1 MRKVIERYAAGIF
14 ENNSHKLNFSVPKI
28 EASLPS
34 DEISDGS
41 FRIASSDKK
50 TFNADIYSSDM
61 RVIVRND
68 HVSGEDVM
76 IHYVFDPTGL
86 ENGHEIKG
94 DIQVVSDC
102 GEFYLPFCFTVVKGY
117 AKSSLG
123 NVRNLFHFT
132 NEAQTNWDE
141 AVTLFYS
148 KQFLQVFEGND
159 RVHLDKYRGLSNIKG
174 NGQAV
179 EDFLVAINKKQP
191 ITYSVERNSYEF
203 NEVTEELRCEVELH
217 KSTWGYV
224 DVDLTKSGDF
234 IALEKNHLSYSDFLG
249 NTHKLVFYIDGEELH
264 EGKNYGTINIRS
276 NFQEIEITII
286 ARLRQRTNAARIERR
301 EKRNLMCR
309 LMRHYIDFRMKK
321 TGVGAW
327 VRESMKIVE
336 RFNALDEKNPISRLY
351 QAQLLLVQ
359 QRFNEANWILD
370 HVEAEMNIR
379 EYGDKVYAYFR
390 YLKSLYVRE
399 NAFIEEVCVEIR
411 DFYKNSP
418 NSFELLWMLFYLDE
432 NLSQNSNNKIE
443 EITAL
448 FERGCTSPV
457 LYIEAYNFYS
467 ANPEKLTKIGHL
479 EEQMLILAIKNGVID
494 NEIRK
499 QVLYI
504 ASKVRNYSDTLIK
517 ILEGIYKI
525 SEDDEIV
532 GIVTTLLIKGSKV
545 GEQYFPWFEKA
556 VDMQLRITKVYENY
570 MYCLPADYNKPLPKP
585 VLMYFN
591 FRNDLEPSQIARL
604 YVNMINHKR
613 ELVESYEA
621 YRENMQVFAVEQIAQ
636 CHIDK
641 ELAVIY
647 KDVLFPEMIQPSMAA
662 NLSRLLF
669 AHEVK
674 APKEAQFVI
683 LVQNQFEGE
692 QRFTVQDGY
701 AYPFVYSTDY
711 ILFYEDAS
719 GRRWQVESENVEK
732 LINEAVF
739 VPAVKN
745 YVNDN
750 VYFSMYLCEG
760 KRHYVVV
767 DDDNVEFCREL
778 ADSDK
783 VRESYKREI
792 RMSLLH
798 YYYDNDQ
805 ITTLD
810 EFLQGLDI
818 RILTAKDRAE
828 VVKFCVRRGMYEKA
842 YQSVSIYGMDE
853 VSAKVCVRICNHM
866 ISQKDQL
873 PDAMLVKM
881 CYYAFKK
888 GKYDEV
894 TLKYL
899 VENFRGLTKE
909 LRNIWRAAVEFD
921 VECYQIIERMLI
933 QMMYAHTTVGEKEE
947 VFEMYIKQGA
957 SSTVEM
963 AYLSYSAYEYF
974 SRERLT
980 DESVFK
986 HIIKN
991 YRNGEKLN
999 DACMLGLLKYY
1010 AEEKS
1015 EYDFEEQEM
1024 ITNFVIGFI
1033 HRNIYFRFFSK
1044 FVNLIPELTDYEYKT
1059 YVEYRTAPG
1068 KRVTLHYI
1076 LESAASDEE
1085 NYKSEEL
1092 RDVFGGIYS
1101 REFILFFGEK
1111 LQYYI
1116 TEEENGKEML
1126 TASDAITLSDTAT
1139 DNAES
1144 RYSILND
1151 MVVSRTVKDETTLDK
1166 LMTEYVEADA
1176 FTKHMFGLR

>member
-14 ENNSHKLNFSVPKI
+14 ETNARKLCFSIPKI
-28 EASLPS
+28 EAALPS

-41 FRIASSDKK
+41 FRIFSSDNK
-50 TFNADIYSSDM
+50 TFNADFYSSDM
-61 RVIVRND
+61 RVVVRTN

-76 IHYVFDPTGL
+76 VHYVFDPTGL

-102 GEFYLPFCFTVVKGY
+102 GEYYLPFCFTVVKGY

-123 NVRNLFHFT
+123 NIRNLFHFT
-132 NEAQTNWDE
+132 NQAQTNWDE
-141 AVTLFYS
+141 SVSLFYS

-159 RVHLDKYRGLSNIKG
+159 RIHLDKYRGLSNIKG

-179 EDFLVAINKKQP
+179 EDFLVAVNKKRP
-191 ITYSVERNSYEF
+191 ITYNVDRNSYEF

-224 DVDLTKSGDF
+224 DVDLSKDGEF
-234 IALEKNHLSYSDFLG
+234 IALEKNHLGYGDFLG
-249 NTHKLVFYIDGEELH
+249 NTHKLVFYIDGDKLH
-264 EGKNYGTINIRS
+264 EGKNYGVIKIKS
-276 NFQEIEITII
+276 NLQEIEITII

-301 EKRNLMCR
+301 ERRNLMCR

-321 TGVGAW
+321 TSVGSW

-336 RFNALDEKNPISRLY
+336 RFNALDDKNPVSRLY

-359 QRFNEANWILD
+359 QRFNEANWILE
-370 HVEAEMNIR
+370 HVEAEMNIQS
-379 EYGDKVYAYFR
+379 YGEKVYAYFR
-390 YLKSLYVRE
+390 YLKSLYVRDDT
-399 NAFIEEVCVEIR
+399 FIEDACAEIR
-411 DFYKNSP
+411 DFYKNNP
-418 NSFELLWMLFYLDE
+418 TSFELLWMLFYLDE
-432 NLSQNSNNKIE
+432 NLSQNSNNKID
-443 EITAL
+443 EINAL
-448 FERGCTSPV
+448 FDRGCTSPV
-457 LYIEAYNFYS
+457 LYIEAYNFYA
-467 ANPEKLTKIGHL
+467 ANPEKLSKIGHL
-479 EEQMLILAIKNGVID
+479 EEQMLLLAIKNGVMD

-499 QVLYI
+499 QVLYV
-504 ASKVRNYSDTLIK
+504 AGKVRTYSDTLYK
-517 ILEGIYKI
+517 ILDGIYKI
-525 SEDDEIV
+525 SGDEEIV
-532 GIVTTLLIKGSKV
+532 GIVTTLLIKGGKM
-545 GEQYFPWFEKA
+545 GPQYFSWFEKA
-556 VDMQLRITKVYENY
+556 VDMQLRITRVYENY
-570 MYCLPADYNKPLPKP
+570 MYCLPRDFNKPLPKQ

-591 FRNDLEPSQIARL
+591 FRNDLESSKIARL
-604 YVNMINHKR
+604 YVNLINHKR
-613 ELVESYEA
+613 ELLESYEA
-621 YRENMQVFAVEQIAQ
+621 YRENMQVFAVEQIAD

-662 NLSRLLF
+662 NLSKLLF
-669 AHEVK
+669 TNEVE
-674 APKEAQFVI
+674 APDDAQAVI
-683 LVQNQFEGE
+683 LIQDQFEGE
-692 QRFTVQDGY
+692 QRFPVIAGR
-701 AYPFVYSTDY
+701 AYPFIYSYEYT
-711 ILFYEDAS
+711 LFYENAS
-719 GRRWQVESENVEK
+719 GRRWPVEADKVKK
-732 LINEAVF
+732 LLNEAVF
-739 VPAVKN
+739 VPSIKN

-767 DDDNVEFCREL
+767 DDENVDFCREL

-783 VRESYKREI
+783 VRENYKREI
-792 RMSLLH
+792 RMALLH

-818 RILTAKDRAE
+818 RVLTAKDRAE

-842 YQSVSIYGMDE
+842 YQAVSIYGMEE

-866 ISQKDQL
+866 IAQKDQL
-873 PDAMLVKM
+873 PDAMLIKM

-899 VENFRGLTKE
+899 VENYNGLTKE

-921 VECYQIIERMLI
+921 VESYPIIERMLI
-933 QMMYAHTTVGEKEE
+933 QMLYAHTTVGEKEE
-947 VFEMYIKQGA
+947 VFDMYIKLGA

-980 DESVFK
+980 DDSVFK
-986 HIIKN
+986 HIIRN

-1015 EYDFEEQEM
+1015 EYNLEEQDM
-1024 ITNFVIGFI
+1024 ITSFVIGYI
-1033 HRNIYFRFFSK
+1033 HRNIYFRFFNK
-1044 FVNLIPELTDYEYKT
+1044 FVDLVPELADYEYKT

-1068 KRVTLHYI
+1068 NRVTLHYI
-1076 LESAASDEE
+1076 LESSSSEEE
-1085 NYKSEEL
+1085 NYKSEEM
-1092 RDVFGGIYS
+1092 RNMFGGVFS
-1101 REFILFFGEK
+1101 REFVLFFGEK

-1116 TEEENGKEML
+1116 TEEENGKELL
-1126 TASDAITLSDTAT
+1126 TASDVITLSDTAA
-1139 DNAES
+1139 DNGES

-1166 LMTEYVEADA
+1166 LMSEYVDADA
-1176 FTKHMFGLR
+1176 FTKHMFKLR